1 MSFRR
6 LGFALTAW
14 SVAATVAAAEP
25 EAANGR
31 NAPPAAAKPGLVLA
45 SAERSAGSEEGAEA
59 PQNEAQEGAAPVKR
73 QRAARVTTCR
83 CGDRGQ

>member
-25 EAANGR
+25 DAANGR
-31 NAPPAAAKPGLVLA
+31 DAQPATAKPGLVLA
-45 SAERSAGSEEGAEA
+45 SAERSADTDEGAETPPA
-59 PQNEAQEGAAPVKR
+59 DAQAAAPVKR